1 MGTPKGKQ
9 AHSAYQYDR
18 LFYLLS
24 VIVVDKFIECIHQKC
39 PPRLRIAIARLV
51 GI

>member
-9 AHSAYQYDR
+9 AHTAYQYDR
-18 LFYLLS
+18 LFYLS
-24 VIVVDKFIECIHQKC
+24 VIVVDKFIESIHQKC
-39 PPRLRIAIARLV
+39 PARLRISIARLV